1 MVKAGLFIKRGGD
14 KLSFIDKII
23 LEGNIS
29 RINDNNNDNFIW
41 FDICKNEKYKN
52 KNGEEQEVTSFF
64 SAKVERNKIKNNDL
78 FKVGSWI
85 VITGI
90 PKSYLD
96 KNNYKKFYIFTLD
109 IIGMKEFQNQ
119 KQKEKKDSIFSYDDD
134 GVMLWHGKRCE
145 SEECTPE
152 ELEEMDKLLSEF
164 R

>member
-1 MVKAGLFIKRGGD
+1 M
-14 KLSFIDKII
+14 SYIDKII

-29 RINDNNNDNFIW
+29 RINDNGIDNFIW
-41 FDICKNEKYKN
+41 FDICKNEKFKN

-64 SAKVERNKIKNNDL
+64 SAKIERSKIVNNDF

-109 IIGMKEFQNQ
+109 ITGMKEYS
-119 KQKEKKDSIFSYDDD
+119 KQKENKDSIFSYDTD

-145 SEECTPE
+145 SEKCTPE
-152 ELEEMDKLLSEF
+152 EIEELDKLLSEY

>member
-1 MVKAGLFIKRGGD
+1 M
-14 KLSFIDKII
+14 SYIDKII

-29 RINDNNNDNFIW
+29 RINDNGTDNFIW
-41 FDICKNEKYKN
+41 FDICKNEKFKN

-96 KNNYKKFYIFTLD
+96 KKNYKKFYIFTLD
-109 IIGMKEFQNQ
+109 ITGMKDYN
-119 KQKEKKDSIFSYDDD
+119 KQKENKDSVFSFI
-134 GVMLWHGKRCE
+134 MME
-145 SEECTPE
+145 
-152 ELEEMDKLLSEF
+152 
-164 R
+164 